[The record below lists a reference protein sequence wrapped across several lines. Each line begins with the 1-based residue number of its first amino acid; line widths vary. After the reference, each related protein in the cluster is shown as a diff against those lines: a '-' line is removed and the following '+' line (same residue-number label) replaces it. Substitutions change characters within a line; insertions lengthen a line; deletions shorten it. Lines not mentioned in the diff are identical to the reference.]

1 MKKIVLFVCAS
12 IVSMSAVAAGFN
24 HSGVQKGSITES
36 CYREPCSV
44 SKVLAFKQ
52 LSKSANSSMIELT
65 LLGGERPTFRS
76 KTVKWNKKSHK
87 VYVTCSIQAPTVTLN
102 GQVTTLPINR
112 EMTVPG
118 VLYSDTEL
126 YLKACHNFSGDAT
139 KAARRFGYD
148 VTDW

>member
-1 MKKIVLFVCAS
+1 MKKIILFVCAS
-12 IVSMSAVAAGFN
+12 IVSMGAVAASFN
-24 HSGVQKGSITES
+24 HAGIQKGSITES
-36 CYREPCSV
+36 CYRDPCSV

-65 LLGGERPTFRS
+65 LLGGSRPWSS
-76 KTVKWNKKSHK
+76 KKVEWNKKPHK
-87 VYVTCSIQAPTVTLN
+87 VYVTCSIQAPTLTLD

-112 EMTVPG
+112 NMDVPG
-118 VLYSDTEL
+118 VLYSATEL
-126 YLKACHNFSGDAT
+126 YLKACHNFNGDAT

>member
-1 MKKIVLFVCAS
+1 MNKLIIAMGLTS
-12 IVSMSAVAAGFN
+12 LSAVVYAASFN
-24 HSGVQKGSITES
+24 HSGIQKGSITES

-52 LSKSANSSMIELT
+52 LSKSAGSSMIELT
-65 LLGGERPTFRS
+65 LLGGEKQTFRS
-76 KTVKWNKKSHK
+76 KTVKWNKKPHK
-87 VYVTCSIQAPTVTLN
+87 VYITCSIQAPTVTMDS
-102 GQVTTLPINR
+102 QVTTLPINR
-112 EMTVPG
+112 NMDVPG

-126 YLKACHNFSGDAT
+126 YLKACHNFNGDAT